1 MRPHCGVLVV
11 LDRRQWS
18 HQNIMIGQLT
28 TKHKHYTDQIF
39 RRLVAIFNLNW
50 WQDDIVYNQAMLY
63 LAVLTDVEL

>member
-1 MRPHCGVLVV
+1 
-11 LDRRQWS
+11 
-18 HQNIMIGQLT
+18 MIGQLT